1 MWHSPTRP
9 APLWGRHAV
18 ALRRVAAGLAVI
30 ALGLALA
37 RLPLTLAALLVLGAL
52 GGVALLLRPAWALYC
67 LAFTIPFWSLREFS
81 FGGQTVGA
89 SESLLL
95 AALAAWG
102 LRLLARRQVPRVSGG
117 LRWAIL
123 LFVATILISFLP
135 AASLSA
141 ALKEL
146 ARWTE
151 FLLLYLFVAAEV
163 DEGRSRVLLA
173 ALLLAGLAVGR

>member
-1 MWHSPTRP
+1 
-9 APLWGRHAV
+9 
-18 ALRRVAAGLAVI
+18 
-30 ALGLALA
+30 
-37 RLPLTLAALLVLGAL
+37 
-52 GGVALLLRPAWALYC
+52 
-67 LAFTIPFWSLREFS
+67 LREFS
-81 FGGQTVGA
+81 FGGLTVGA
-89 SESLLL
+89 SEILLL

-173 ALLLAGLAVGR
+173 ALLLAGLAEGLLGIYQFLRQVGPPGFILMGRYMRAYGTFAQPNPYGGYLGLLLPLG